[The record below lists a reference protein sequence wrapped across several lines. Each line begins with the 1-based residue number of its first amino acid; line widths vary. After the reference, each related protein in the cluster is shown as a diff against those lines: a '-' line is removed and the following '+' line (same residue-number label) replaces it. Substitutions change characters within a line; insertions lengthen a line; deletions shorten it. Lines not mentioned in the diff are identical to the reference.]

1 MAGLAQAANVPVYS
15 IKVYKEDSVML
26 APGVLKITGV
36 QDLRVLGKGNPRL
49 LGSTAVGVFQ
59 ERMSLWASDPVDLTV
74 TNLLRRWFPATLPKS
89 DTVKVAAPVDS
100 SRKDTTKVVSDSSK
114 NTTKAMAKL
123 ANDTVKTP
131 AVAKLSADTAKS
143 VALPMA
149 SVRIEILSFES
160 WSIPTTNPAKARARV
175 RLRILA
181 DEENWRGKIA
191 EVEAGADR
199 DGLNTPDDQAELL
212 RLSLRKAML
221 GFLEQDW
228 RRAQPLESKGE
239 TGPAPD
245 VWTDALKRASDQPG
259 SALRTLAHLSMT
271 FGASGYG
278 FAGRGVVYYE
288 PEDYWNQE
296 YWATLR
302 LRDPG
307 LEDGGKYSEPWVG
320 EIGGGLGWQRRLGA
334 NGSPWVLVNTAG
346 GLIGYERFTER
357 SSLGTKRDGG
367 LYVGVEGR
375 CGGRYEPAGTTGLSA
390 EAGGQAAL
398 RLPSSIQVFDIGFYL
413 EAGWRF

>member
-15 IKVYKEDSVML
+15 IKVYKEDSVIL
-26 APGVLKITGV
+26 APGVLRITGV

-59 ERMSLWASDPVDLTV
+59 ERMSLWSSDPVDLTV
-74 TNLLRRWFPATLPKS
+74 SNLLRRWFPASLPKS
-89 DTVKVAAPVDS
+89 DTVKVAAVVDS
-100 SRKDTTKVVSDSSK
+100 SRKDTVKAVAGSAKDS
-114 NTTKAMAKL
+114 AKL
-123 ANDTVKTP
+123 A
-131 AVAKLSADTAKS
+131 ADTAKAVAKPS
-143 VALPMA
+143 ADSAKVAALPMA

-181 DEENWRGKIA
+181 DEENWQGKIA

-239 TGPAPD
+239 AGPAPD

-259 SALRTLAHLSMT
+259 SATRTLAHLSLSL
-271 FGASGYG
+271 GAAGYG

-357 SSLGTKRDGG
+357 SNAAGLSSKRDGG
-367 LYVGVEGR
+367 LYVGAEGR

-398 RLPSSIQVFDIGFYL
+398 RLPSSIQVFDIGLYL

>member
-1 MAGLAQAANVPVYS
+1 MRRLPILLVAMAGLAQAANVPVYS

-74 TNLLRRWFPATLPKS
+74 TNLLRRWFPASLPKS
-89 DTVKVAAPVDS
+89 DTVKVAVAVDS
-100 SRKDTTKVVSDSSK
+100 LHKDTTK
-114 NTTKAMAKL
+114 
-123 ANDTVKTP
+123 
-131 AVAKLSADTAKS
+131 AVAKPVKDSTKLAAADTAKS

-149 SVRIEILSFES
+149 AVRIEILSFES

-181 DEENWRGKIA
+181 DEESWRGKIA

-199 DGLNTPDDQAELL
+199 DGLNTPEDQAELL

-239 TGPAPD
+239 TGPVPD

-271 FGASGYG
+271 FGAAGYG

-307 LEDGGKYSEPWVG
+307 LEDGGKYSQPWVG

-346 GLIGYERFTER
+346 GLIGYERFTQR
-357 SSLGTKRDGG
+357 AGAAGLDSKRDGG
-367 LYVGVEGR
+367 LYVGAEGR